1 MRASRKP
8 YTASRRSVP
17 IAPRRPETPEGRR
30 ARRTI
35 DQEVRPM
42 RKVILC
48 IAMLAR
54 ARGAPHR
61 GSPWPLRGPGAVL
74 LASVL
79 LPRSLR
85 VRLSRWLR
93 LCLPGSVRKLRE
105 DGAVHLRLSRAVRLR
120 HVDLFPPSLPRETGR
135 VLDL

>member
-1 MRASRKP
+1 
-8 YTASRRSVP
+8 
-17 IAPRRPETPEGRR
+17 
-30 ARRTI
+30 
-35 DQEVRPM
+35 M

-48 IAMLAR
+48 IAMLAVLVV
-54 ARGAPHR
+54 
-61 GSPWPLRGPGAVL
+61 PLTAEAHGRFVVQGPFF
-74 LASVL
+74 
-79 LPRSLR
+79 
-85 VRLSRWLR
+85 WLR